1 MEEMMPLSDT
11 IITLM
16 VVRICGRVS
25 ASRLHKIVYILN
37 EKYRVPLKLRYESSL
52 SIYSDDLEYDVQI
65 VSRGEYVDRI
75 YRVTEKGLRVLED
88 SLKDED
94 AERMFNQLELY
105 IRGLGEMPVE
115 ELVALAKTFIR
126 NTIQK
131 I

>member
-1 MEEMMPLSDT
+1 MVGFQHLDYINK
-11 IITLM
+11 II
-16 VVRICGRVS
+16 
-25 ASRLHKIVYILN
+25 YILN

>member
-1 MEEMMPLSDT
+1 MPLSDT